1 MVSLELFLSDKANQE
16 SLNQLL
22 VLIDYL
28 NLSTSVKVTNTT
40 EESLKTYGQQANVNF
55 LVVDNKVVETTT
67 NGILE
72 KIASGTPYYKILFG
86 KDKDE
91 SLLISNFISEISK
104 YSNLEFSNNYLE
116 TRTYTI
122 NQHITICDLSLYT
135 ILIGNLKKLS
145 DKEKTQY
152 CNVCRFADFIQHL
165 PGLDEALS
173 KRGLVFNL
181 AVDQR
186 WNNLSDSTT
195 SNADGKKKNKREDKL
210 KAKEEYFKKQE
221 ESKKNETTNNDNQN
235 IAINTNPAEVKKTEN
250 KEKKVKEETK
260 PKEENKAQN
269 NQPKKEEKKPEAKK
283 ETKQKPK
290 VAESGDELPTISKLD
305 IRVGK
310 IVKIYPNEE
319 SDKLYNEEIDI
330 GNGEIRTIAS
340 GLKKRIPIDVLKDSY
355 VIVLCNLKGRKLC
368 NYFSHGMVKFIL
380 I

>member
-16 SLNQLL
+16 SSNQLL

-28 NLSTSVKVTNTT
+28 NLSSSVKVSNTT
-40 EESLKTYGQQANVNF
+40 EESLKTYGQQPNVNF
-55 LVVDNKVVETTT
+55 LVVDNKVVENTT
-67 NGILE
+67 NGILD

-86 KDKDE
+86 KDKVE
-91 SLLISNFISEISK
+91 SLLINNFLSELSN
-104 YSNLEFSNNYLE
+104 YSNLEFSNNYLQ

-122 NQHITICDLSLYT
+122 NQHITICDLSLYM

-152 CNVCRFADFIQHL
+152 SNVSRFADFIQHL
-165 PGLDEALS
+165 PGLEEALT
-173 KRGLVFNL
+173 KRGLVFTL
-181 AVDQR
+181 AVGQR

-221 ESKKNETTNNDNQN
+221 ESKKNESNNDNNQN
-235 IAINTNPAEVKKTEN
+235 IAINTNPTEVKKIEN

-269 NQPKKEEKKPEAKK
+269 QPKKEEKKPEAKK

-290 VAESGDELPTISKLD
+290 TAEPADELPTISKLD

-340 GLKKRIPIDVLKDSY
+340 GLKKRIPIDVLKDSF

-368 NYFSHGMVKFIL
+368 NYFSHGMVIFIF

>member
-1 MVSLELFLSDKANQE
+1 MASLELFLSEKANQD
-16 SLNQLL
+16 SSNQIL

-28 NLSTSVKVTNTT
+28 NLSTSVKVTKTT
-40 EESLKTYGQQANVNF
+40 EGSLTTYGQQANNNF

-72 KIASGTPYYKILFG
+72 RIANGTPFYKILFG
-86 KDKDE
+86 KDKEE
-91 SLLISNFISEISK
+91 SLMISNFLSDLSK
-104 YSNLEFSNNYLE
+104 YSNLEFSNNYMQ

-122 NQHITICDLSLYT
+122 NQHITICDLSLYM
-135 ILIGNLKKLS
+135 ILIGSLKKLS
-145 DKEKTQY
+145 DKERIQY
-152 CNVCRFADFIQHL
+152 CNVSRFADFIQHL

-181 AVDQR
+181 AVVQS
-186 WNNLSDSTT
+186 WNSLGDSAS

-221 ESKKNETTNNDNQN
+221 ESKTNEPNNNGSQN
-235 IAINTNPAEVKKTEN
+235 IAINTNPTEVKKTEA
-250 KEKKVKEETK
+250 KEKK
-260 PKEENKAQN
+260 PKEETNQKEENKSQ
-269 NQPKKEEKKPEAKK
+269 NQPKKEEKKPQAKK
-283 ETKQKPK
+283 ENKQPPK
-290 VAESGDELPTISKLD
+290 KAECEDALPDISKLD

-340 GLKKRIPIDVLKDSY
+340 GLKRRIPIDVLMDSY

-368 NYFSHGMVKFIL
+368 NYFSHGMVTFNI